1 MVKLLTTHPHETHT
15 VTFVLDMNIKPL
27 GKKTPTTS

>member
-15 VTFVLDMNIKPL
+15 VTFILDMNIKPL
-27 GKKTPTTS
+27 EKKPTTS